1 MGGELR
7 GGRIRRLDAVRNG
20 RLRRDVKGVVL
31 GFASA
36 MKRKKGPSVKQIEI
50 ARKLLREIKHHDG
63 TEPVDLIDYDDNEEG
78 QERADDYAEF

>member
-1 MGGELR
+1 MMEMELEEVR
-7 GGRIRRLDAVRNG
+7 VRLLDAFRNG
-20 RLRRDVKGVVL
+20 RLSLDLKGVVL

-63 TEPVDLIDYDDNEEG
+63 TEPVDLIDYDDKG
-78 QERADDYAEF
+78 QEQANDYAEF